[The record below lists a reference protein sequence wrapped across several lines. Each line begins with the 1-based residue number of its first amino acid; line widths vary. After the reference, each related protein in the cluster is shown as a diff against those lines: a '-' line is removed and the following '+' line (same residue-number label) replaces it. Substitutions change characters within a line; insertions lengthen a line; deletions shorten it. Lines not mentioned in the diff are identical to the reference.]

1 MTRKEIQ
8 FTDYLLVVQSNT
20 ASNERCGMKNGSI
33 SFSKKNI
40 KLHMM

>member
-33 SFSKKNI
+33 FFSKKNI